1 MRSTLISL
9 ALVATLAL
17 VSALPSNLNADVVRR
32 DATLAKKSTT
42 GAIYRRALNREASRV
57 VRRDEEEDENE
68 EDEDEEEED
77 DKGDD
82 DEEKSSSH
90 QRRDGLLGGLL
101 GDDGILGD
109 DGLLGGD
116 GLLGDN

>member
-17 VSALPSNLNADVVRR
+17 VSALPSNLNVDIVKR
-32 DATLAKKSTT
+32 DTTLAKKSTA

-57 VRRDEEEDENE
+57 VRRDENEDEN
-68 EDEDEEEED
+68 EEEED

-82 DEEKSSSH
+82 GEEESSSH
-90 QRRDGLLGGLL
+90 DRRDFLGLDDILDLDELL
-101 GDDGILGD
+101 EGISD
-109 DGLLGGD
+109 H
-116 GLLGDN
+116 